1 MVAADYNEAMTPLEI
16 VRQTSPIINQA
27 GNRFYFDADTMA
39 RGKELGLDGFRFYF
53 LGRGGVL
60 GDVDPAVVVASFG
73 YFSPGVVELMWD
85 SAKQIMAPRDA
96 AREYL
101 ACADRFGTAKLD
113 GIDALDGFNE
123 AAETV
128 TGAVDRSAL
137 PLFAGIAAEPLPDHP
152 AARAYRNVC
161 ILRELRGSIHL
172 LAIVAT
178 GVSPLVAHTIRR
190 PDDVTSFGWE
200 SAPDVS
206 DDDRA
211 ALEVADEL
219 TDRLLVPS
227 IEGLTDTQREA
238 FVTGVEVIGAHL
250 DC

>member
-1 MVAADYNEAMTPLEI
+1 MTPLEI
-16 VRQTSPIINQA
+16 VQQTSTTVNEA
-27 GNRFYFDADTMA
+27 GNRFYFHPDTLA

-60 GDVDPAVVVASFG
+60 GDVEPAVVVAAFG
-73 YFSPGVVELMWD
+73 YFSPGVVETIWS
-85 SAKQIMAPRDA
+85 SAKQIMAPREA
-96 AREYL
+96 ARAYL
-101 ACADRFGTAKLD
+101 ACADHVGVAKLD
-113 GIDALDGFNE
+113 GLGVLDGFND

-128 TGAVDRSAL
+128 VAAVDRSAL

-152 AARAYRNVC
+152 AARAYRNIC
-161 ILRELRGSIHL
+161 ILRELRGSVHL
-172 LAIVAT
+172 LAIVAS
-178 GVSPLVAHTIRR
+178 GVAPSVAHAIRR

-200 SAPDVS
+200 TAPEIS

-211 ALEVADEL
+211 RLAAADEL

-227 IEGLTDTQREA
+227 IEALTEEQRDA

-250 DC
+250 A